1 MQKNLNPVKMDRRCS
16 CKSISGSE
24 IVQLLSFRSADAG
37 ILFPIGVKLFF
48 TNPFDADDSF
58 VLMIL

>member
-1 MQKNLNPVKMDRRCS
+1 MDRRCS